1 MVMLM
6 AGLRIQCCKLLLRD
20 EDVFARNVKYFC
32 KIWRRQHS
40 YGLWEGKRTLSL
52 SKDAGDGIFAEA
64 EVRCL
69 QVQNPASY
77 DDYCGCGVLGP

>member
-1 MVMLM
+1 MLQIIITRRGCICEKCEVFLQDM
-6 AGLRIQCCKLLLRD
+6 ATTAQLRSVGGLE
-20 EDVFARNVKYFC
+20 EDFA
-32 KIWRRQHS
+32 
-40 YGLWEGKRTLSL
+40 L

-64 EVRCL
+64 EVR